1 MSSKK
6 SPKIAALIADCEVD
20 GGYDPHYAG
29 YFKCFNNQ
37 LYYEA
42 HDVLEEL
49 WLGERKSPQAAY
61 YQGLI
66 QLAGAFVHLQKG
78 RLAPASRLF
87 ALALKNLSPYPA
99 THAGL
104 DLDAVRRLSVE
115 HMRALEES
123 RYTENPWSPERPPLI
138 TLHG

>member
-6 SPKIAALIADCEVD
+6 SPKIAALIADCMVE
-20 GGYDPHYAG
+20 GGHDPHYAG

-49 WLGERKSPQAAY
+49 WLGERKSAQAAY

-66 QLAGAFVHLQKG
+66 QVAGAFVHLQKG

-87 ALALKNLSPYPA
+87 ALALKNLAPYPSH
-99 THAGL
+99 HAAL
-104 DLDAVRRLSVE
+104 DLEMVRRLCEE

-123 RYTENPWSPERPPLI
+123 SFTQNPWSPNQPPVI
-138 TLHG
+138 NLHG